1 MFESW
6 AIDARYALRRLRRR
20 PTYTLLT
27 VLTLALGVAGT
38 AAVAGVARQLLLEPL
53 PIRAEEEVVAFH
65 HELSWSEAEYDYLR
79 PELDGFE
86 ELAAFRP
93 AGVTLLRGDA
103 PALLVEGI
111 SATSGLFRLL
121 GREAALGT
129 TFRPEDEVLGSE
141 PVVVLSHALWRD
153 LGADPGI
160 VGERLEL
167 SGTPRAVIGV
177 MPEGFWFPDPTARIW
192 LAQTVDPESRS
203 GNYSFLAR
211 MPAGAAIADVEPE
224 IATLQRLL
232 RERWDYPPE
241 WDPTLAPELTP
252 IRQRILGPVRPSVLA
267 LLAGMAALLLVA
279 SVNVSALML
288 GQVDARG
295 GELALRRALGAGR
308 KRVVQQVVIEAL
320 AIGLLAGVA
329 GAALAAAGFRFLT
342 GALPLGALAETA
354 SLDWGVFGSAL
365 AVALLAATGVA
376 LAPAL
381 SVTRRDPRSALARGR
396 TGGVDARGGRTEHA
410 LVVAQVAL
418 VLLLT
423 AGAALLVRSVEN
435 FRSIDPGIDVE
446 GVAVLDLLLP
456 GSIELDRVGPTLS
469 ELSAAA
475 AAVPGVESVGFTQHL
490 PLRHDGDN
498 WGVDVED
505 RPELTDTTTAV
516 RMVTPG
522 YFEALNVDLLAGRF
536 PESGDRDPGAE
547 SAALVVNEAWV
558 ATYFPGESPDAVL
571 GRRVSY
577 TGRWDRIVGVVG
589 NVAEAF
595 LSPDPVPTGYLLP
608 ESVEFVMTRQTLV
621 ARVGAG
627 LDPASVLDPLRRA
640 VQGQAP
646 DVAVREVT
654 TLDSVFTRAIGPP
667 LQVMVLMV
675 ALACLALVLGAVGV
689 YGVVSHSVARGRRDW
704 GIKMALG
711 MRPAEVAG
719 RVLRRGGEM
728 IGLGLVL
735 GLLAFLLLSRLLA
748 SFLYGVGTADPPA
761 LAAAAGVLLLAGLV
775 AAAVPARRA
784 MRVDLAEILRNE

>member
-1 MFESW
+1 
-6 AIDARYALRRLRRR
+6 
-20 PTYTLLT
+20 
-27 VLTLALGVAGT
+27 
-38 AAVAGVARQLLLEPL
+38 
-53 PIRAEEEVVAFH
+53 
-65 HELSWSEAEYDYLR
+65 
-79 PELDGFE
+79 
-86 ELAAFRP
+86 
-93 AGVTLLRGDA
+93 VTLLRGDA

-167 SGTPRAVIGV
+167 SGTPRTVIGV

-211 MPAGAAIADVEPE
+211 MPAGAAIADMEPE

-329 GAALAAAGFRFLT
+329 GAALAAAGFRFLI

-418 VLLLT
+418 VVLLT

-435 FRSIDPGIDVE
+435 FRSIAPGIDAD
-446 GVAVLDLLLP
+446 GAAVLDLLLP
-456 GSIELDRVGPTLS
+456 G
-469 ELSAAA
+469 
-475 AAVPGVESVGFTQHL
+475 
-490 PLRHDGDN
+490 
-498 WGVDVED
+498 
-505 RPELTDTTTAV
+505 
-516 RMVTPG
+516 
-522 YFEALNVDLLAGRF
+522 
-536 PESGDRDPGAE
+536 
-547 SAALVVNEAWV
+547 
-558 ATYFPGESPDAVL
+558 
-571 GRRVSY
+571 
-577 TGRWDRIVGVVG
+577 
-589 NVAEAF
+589 
-595 LSPDPVPTGYLLP
+595 
-608 ESVEFVMTRQTLV
+608 
-621 ARVGAG
+621 
-627 LDPASVLDPLRRA
+627 
-640 VQGQAP
+640 
-646 DVAVREVT
+646 
-654 TLDSVFTRAIGPP
+654 
-667 LQVMVLMV
+667 
-675 ALACLALVLGAVGV
+675 
-689 YGVVSHSVARGRRDW
+689 
-704 GIKMALG
+704 
-711 MRPAEVAG
+711 
-719 RVLRRGGEM
+719 
-728 IGLGLVL
+728 
-735 GLLAFLLLSRLLA
+735 
-748 SFLYGVGTADPPA
+748 
-761 LAAAAGVLLLAGLV
+761 
-775 AAAVPARRA
+775 
-784 MRVDLAEILRNE
+784 